1 MAKEKLDGTDKEL
14 LCQLAEDGRM
24 PVGQLGER
32 LGVSAPTVR
41 SRLKALGDAAVFRVA
56 GLVDAFRTRG
66 ITTAIVGIR
75 LDTYQLQEK
84 LEAIA
89 ALDQVHWAAVVTGRY
104 DIMAEVIST
113 DGMAGL
119 HRFLSEKLYK
129 VGGIKSSES
138 YVVMKS
144 ERKWILLPP
153 GIRKQIQS
161 IDLTVDK

>member
-1 MAKEKLDGTDKEL
+1 MAKEKLDSTDKEL
-14 LCQLAEDGRM
+14 ICQLARDGRM
-24 PVGQLGER
+24 PMGRLGDR

-41 SRLKALGDAAVFRVA
+41 SRLKALGDAALFRVA
-56 GLVDAFRTRG
+56 GLVDAYRARG

-75 LDTYQLQEK
+75 LDTYQLEEK
-84 LEAIA
+84 LDAIA

-144 ERKWILLPP
+144 ERKWILLPE
-153 GIRKQIQS
+153 GICQRIQT

>member
-1 MAKEKLDGTDKEL
+1 MTKHGLDSTDKEL
-14 LCQLAEDGRM
+14 ICRLAEDGRM
-24 PVGQLGER
+24 PVGQVGER

-41 SRLKALGDAAVFRVA
+41 TRLKALTDAAVFRVA

-75 LDTYQLQEK
+75 LDTYQLEEK

-89 ALDQVHWAAVVTGRY
+89 SLDQVHWAAVVTGRY

-144 ERKWILLPP
+144 ERKWILLPS
-153 GIRKQIQS
+153 GIRDRIQS
-161 IDLTVDK
+161 IDLTVEK

>member
-1 MAKEKLDGTDKEL
+1 MPKQRLDSTDKEL
-14 LCQLAEDGRM
+14 ICELAEDGRR
-24 PVGQLGER
+24 PVGQLGDH
-32 LGVSAPTVR
+32 LQVSAPTVR
-41 SRLKALGDAAVFRVA
+41 ARLKALGDTAVLRVA

-75 LDTYQLQEK
+75 LDTYRLEEK

-104 DIMAEVIST
+104 DIMVEVIST

-129 VGGIKSSES
+129 VGGIKTSES

-144 ERKWILLPP
+144 ERKWILLPR
-153 GIRKQIQS
+153 GIRERIHT
-161 IDLTVDK
+161 IDLTIDK